1 MLSGNVVDNLT
12 LADQVLQKVQND
24 IVNGDIAPGTKISES
39 ALASKY
45 GVSRGPLREAIS
57 RLESRG
63 LIERAANVGA
73 RVVSLSHKELIE
85 LYQIRENLEG
95 LACRLA
101 AENMSQAEIA
111 KLKALLLEHQKDQN
125 FIDGTSYYKQQG
137 DLDFHYC
144 IIHGSKNRKLIHL
157 LCEELYH
164 LILMY
169 RHQFSAISTSQLS
182 SHPEKAFLHHH
193 RIVEAI
199 EERDGELAELLM
211 KKHIQRSR
219 NAVETYYDQL
229 TAQGKLS

>member
-1 MLSGNVVDNLT
+1 MNNPEVVNNLT
-12 LADQVLQKVQND
+12 LAEQVLTKVQED
-24 IVNGDIAPGTKISES
+24 IVTGDIAPGTKISES

-63 LIERAANVGA
+63 LIERAPNVGA
-73 RVVSLSHKELIE
+73 RVVSLSHRELIE

-101 AENMSQAEIA
+101 AEKMTSDEIA
-111 KLKALLLEHQKDQN
+111 QLEALLQEHQQDKD
-125 FIDGTSYYKQQG
+125 FKDGTGYYKQQG

-182 SHPEKAFLHHH
+182 SHPEKAFIHHK

-199 EERDGELAELLM
+199 ADRDGELAEMLM

-219 NAVETYYDQL
+219 KAVETYFDQL
-229 TAQGKLS
+229 TAGEA

>member
-1 MLSGNVVDNLT
+1 MNSQEVVNNLT
-12 LADQVLQKVQND
+12 LAEQVLAKVQED

-63 LIERAANVGA
+63 LIERAPNVGA
-73 RVVSLSHKELIE
+73 RVVSLSHQELIE

-101 AENMSQAEIA
+101 ADNMTEAEIEE
-111 KLKALLLEHQKDQN
+111 LQSLLEKHQQDQS
-125 FIDGTSYYKQQG
+125 FQQGTSYYKQQG

-144 IIHGSKNRKLIHL
+144 IIHGSKNKKLIHL

-182 SHPEKAFLHHH
+182 SHPEKAFLHHQ

-199 EERDGELAELLM
+199 AERDGELAELLM

-219 NAVETYYDQL
+219 KAVETYYDQL
-229 TAQGKLS
+229 STTESN

>member
-1 MLSGNVVDNLT
+1 MSEIVNNIT
-12 LADQVLQKVQND
+12 LADQVLQNIQDD
-24 IVNGDIAPGTKISES
+24 IVNGDIAPGTKVSES

-63 LIERAANVGA
+63 LIERAPNVGA

-101 AENMSQAEIA
+101 AENMSDAEIEE
-111 KLKALLLEHQKDQN
+111 LKGLLIKHQQDQN

-144 IIHGSKNRKLIHL
+144 IIHGSKNRKLIQL

-169 RHQFSAISTSQLS
+169 RHQFTAIFTSELS
-182 SHPEKAFLHHH
+182 RHPEKAFSHHH

-199 EERDGELAELLM
+199 EERDGELAEMLM

-219 NAVETYYDQL
+219 RAVETFFDQL
-229 TAQGKLS
+229 TAQEKHDDK

>member
-1 MLSGNVVDNLT
+1 MNNTEVVNNLT
-12 LADQVLQKVQND
+12 LAERVLTKVQED
-24 IVNGDIAPGTKISES
+24 IVTGDIAPGTKISES

-63 LIERAANVGA
+63 LIERAPNVGA
-73 RVVSLSHKELIE
+73 RVVSLSHQELIE

-101 AENMSQAEIA
+101 AEKMSDAEIA
-111 KLKALLLEHQKDQN
+111 QLEALLQEHKQDKD
-125 FIDGTSYYKQQG
+125 FKDGTAYYKQQG

-169 RHQFSAISTSQLS
+169 RHQFSAISTTNIS
-182 SHPEKAFLHHH
+182 SHPEKAFIHHQ

-199 EERDGELAELLM
+199 ADRDGEFAEMLM

-219 NAVETYYDQL
+219 KAVETFFDQL
-229 TAQGKLS
+229 TAGEA